1 MLTAWLNTNAAPP
14 MAKHLNELLK
24 RDERKAS
31 TRTPPVTV
39 YFGAF
44 WPVLEFN
51 DRIGCIGL
59 IGCSAD
65 KLAEITAWTDSSNTM
80 QAGS

>member
-1 MLTAWLNTNAAPP
+1 M
-14 MAKHLNELLK
+14 KEK
-24 RDERKAS
+24 RPRD
-31 TRTPPVTV
+31 PPVTV

-51 DRIGCIGL
+51 DRIGCIGV
-59 IGCSAD
+59 IGCSAG

-80 QAGS
+80 QAGSWGGDSVDRN